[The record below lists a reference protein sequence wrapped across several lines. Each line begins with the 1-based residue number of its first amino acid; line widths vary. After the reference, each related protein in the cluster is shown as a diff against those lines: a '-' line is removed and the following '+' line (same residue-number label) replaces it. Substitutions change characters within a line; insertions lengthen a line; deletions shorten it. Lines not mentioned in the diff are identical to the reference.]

1 VNQGEKIRRRRQE
14 LGLTQAALGAM
25 VSQTRA
31 HISYIEKT
39 GRVNYNTY
47 QAIAKALG
55 MSTHY
60 VSPKELASEGLSS
73 VNEPEPLQY
82 YQSSSS
88 ENTLT
93 TENAHLRKEI
103 HSFKQIVE
111 LQKMV
116 IELLKKELDS
126 LKR

>member
-1 VNQGEKIRRRRQE
+1 
-14 LGLTQAALGAM
+14 
-25 VSQTRA
+25 
-31 HISYIEKT
+31 
-39 GRVNYNTY
+39 
-47 QAIAKALG
+47 